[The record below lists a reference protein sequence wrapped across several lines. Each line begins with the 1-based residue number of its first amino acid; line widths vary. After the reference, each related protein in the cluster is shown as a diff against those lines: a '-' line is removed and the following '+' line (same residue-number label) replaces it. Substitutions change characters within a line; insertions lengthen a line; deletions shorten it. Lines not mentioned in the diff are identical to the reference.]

1 VAYWIRRLTP
11 QEMDLIGDRG
21 ISIDADGDLWAHDA
35 SEDEALLDGLVQDF
49 RRVLKPPPR
58 EREGH

>member
-1 VAYWIRRLTP
+1 
-11 QEMDLIGDRG
+11 MDLIGDRG